1 MFCGNCGRQ
10 LPEGAQVCPQC
21 GTKVAKDIDFSDVTD
36 YASRKVQQAA
46 SSVQTQ
52 VQSAQQSYKEQFESR
67 KVRDIREMFVAPN
80 EEQRAVIGGGYLD
93 NLLLTG
99 TFSKGFGVLT
109 NLRLYYRANCFDKV
123 GNHFVKTDEDRIV
136 DVSDITS
143 SGFVYTRYIVF
154 LILSILLGMASIFFF
169 IETLDQYAGDA
180 TIQIFFFTLFLF
192 VVVVLLYIFFK
203 QTMYTVTYAG
213 GSLSIKASSYNI
225 KDVRAFDKTL
235 HQVKDEY
242 LSRR

>member
-1 MFCGNCGRQ
+1 M
-10 LPEGAQVCPQC
+10 
-21 GTKVAKDIDFSDVTD
+21 
-36 YASRKVQQAA
+36 
-46 SSVQTQ
+46 
-52 VQSAQQSYKEQFESR
+52 
-67 KVRDIREMFVAPN
+67 
-80 EEQRAVIGGGYLD
+80 
-93 NLLLTG
+93 
-99 TFSKGFGVLT
+99 
-109 NLRLYYRANCFDKV
+109 
-123 GNHFVKTDEDRIV
+123 
-136 DVSDITS
+136 SDITS